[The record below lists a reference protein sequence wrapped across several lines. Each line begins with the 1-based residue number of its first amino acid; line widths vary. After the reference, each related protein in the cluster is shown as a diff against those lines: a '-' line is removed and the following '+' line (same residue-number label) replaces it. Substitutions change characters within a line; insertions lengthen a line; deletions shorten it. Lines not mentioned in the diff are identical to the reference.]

1 MLFNWIK
8 NLSAK
13 GEVLRVLDAMFKE
26 TSLLRGSNKSSIVI
40 SGEVFNSAKSHHLLE
55 LSHNSIFSKFVKAA
69 IALNYYVSQTS
80 IDSVERKVAAVA
92 LFRLLKSIEGTDLK
106 FKKNDLLKLEE
117 INQELLQ
124 RATKDPATLVIVRLF
139 HKFSEEK
146 HVELS
151 NDEAIVLSGYVSIVL
166 GMICRIH
173 GGTSRL
179 KETVTTLTETRYL
192 MGGVN
197 PLFWNFL
204 DEFIMYW
211 ELPFESRIKHFAN
224 KFSGIHD
231 DVVYISEIIV
241 VICFIDLEMLL
252 TPTAQNLMLISDRLD
267 TEVLI

>member
-1 MLFNWIK
+1 MLLSWIK

-124 RATKDPATLVIVRLF
+124 RATKDPETLIIVRLF

-146 HVELS
+146 HVELL
-151 NDEAIVLSGYVSIVL
+151 NKEALIISGYASIVL
-166 GMICRIH
+166 GMVCRIN

-179 KETVTTLTETRYL
+179 QETITSLTETRFFI
-192 MGGVN
+192 GEVN
-197 PLFWNFL
+197 PCFWDFL
-204 DEFIMYW
+204 DEFIMHW
-211 ELPFESRIKHFAN
+211 ELPFENRVVHFAN
-224 KFSGIHD
+224 KFCSINDNWFYLGQIILVIH
-231 DVVYISEIIV
+231 
-241 VICFIDLEMLL
+241 FIDLEMLL
-252 TPTAQNLMLISDRLD
+252 TPTAQNVRLISDSPD
-267 TEVLI
+267 AEALI

>member
-1 MLFNWIK
+1 MLSSWIK

-13 GEVLRVLDAMFKE
+13 GEVLRVLDAIFKE
-26 TSLLRGSNKSSIVI
+26 TSLLRGLKKSSIVI
-40 SGEVFNSAKSHHLLE
+40 SGEVFKSAKSQHLLE
-55 LSHNSIFSKFVKAA
+55 LSHNSIFSKFAKAA
-69 IALNYYVSQTS
+69 IALNYFVSNAS
-80 IDSVERKVAAVA
+80 IDSDERKVAAMA
-92 LFRLLKSIEGTDLK
+92 LFRLLKGIEKLDLK

-117 INQELLQ
+117 INEELLQ
-124 RATKDPATLVIVRLF
+124 RAKKDPQALLIQSLME
-139 HKFSEEK
+139 KLGEEK
-146 HVELS
+146 HLQLS

-252 TPTAQNLMLISDRLD
+252 TPTAQNLMLISDSLD